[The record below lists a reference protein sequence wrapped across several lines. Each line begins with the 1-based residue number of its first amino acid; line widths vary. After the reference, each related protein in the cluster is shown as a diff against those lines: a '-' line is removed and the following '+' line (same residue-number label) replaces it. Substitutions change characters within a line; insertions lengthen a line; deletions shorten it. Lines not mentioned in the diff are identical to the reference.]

1 MRAFP
6 ASFAVMARAVAVAN
20 AMLRQGFAEA
30 EPVTNGK
37 SNIRPLV
44 GTVDRRQRDDI
55 RSKSCF
61 LLQQRLRPTVQIGGV
76 GATPRN

>member
-61 LLQQRLRPTVQIGGV
+61 LLQQRQRPTVQIGGV
-76 GATPRN
+76 GATPRT